1 MSNNQFAGLPNN
13 KFGNAF
19 DLSSLKA
26 PAAGQADLAYSKVV
40 TQANLVAEFVKE
52 SNNKVVV
59 LLCWSPRSA
68 QAKEI
73 LEILGK
79 LESADKNS
87 WLLGTVNV
95 DTQAAVAQALQ
106 VQSVPVAIAIIQEQ
120 MIPLFES
127 VPPLDQVRLV
137 INKLLELAAGK
148 GIGSAP
154 ENSAVVETP
163 MEPEEEAA
171 YAAMEKGDYAAAKA
185 AYQGW
190 LKRKPNDPVATIGLA
205 QADLMNRINGLD
217 FALTLKSSK
226 ADDLTSQLMCAD
238 IEIAQ
243 GDYEAAFNRLI
254 SAVKSFSAEDRDKA
268 KAHLLGLFNLVD
280 PADPRLVKAR
290 GQLASALF

>member
-1 MSNNQFAGLPNN
+1 MSNNPFAGMPNN

-26 PAAGQADLAYSKVV
+26 PSPADLPTYGKAV
-40 TQANLVAEFVKE
+40 TQTNLVAEFVKE
-52 SNNKVVV
+52 SNNQVVV

-79 LESADKNS
+79 LQAADKNS

-95 DTQAAVAQALQ
+95 DTEAAVAQALQ

-120 MIPLFES
+120 IIPLFES
-127 VPPLDQVRLV
+127 VPPIDQVRLV

-148 GIGSAP
+148 GIGTAP
-154 ENSAVVETP
+154 ENTAPAEIP

-171 YAAMEKGDYAAAKA
+171 YAAMEKGDYAAAKV

-190 LKRKPNDPVATIGLA
+190 LKRKPNDPIATIGLA

-217 FALTLKSSK
+217 FALTLKNSK
-226 ADDLTSQLMCAD
+226 LDDLTSQLMCAD

-254 SAVKSFSAEDRDKA
+254 SAVKSFAGDDRDKA
-268 KAHLLGLFNLVD
+268 KAHLLQLFNLVD

>member
-1 MSNNQFAGLPNN
+1 MSTNPLTGLPNN

-26 PAAGQADLAYSKVV
+26 PAAGESTITYGKEV
-40 TQANLVAEFVKE
+40 TQANLVSDFVKE
-52 SNNKVVV
+52 SNNKVVI

-79 LESADKNS
+79 LESADQNV

-120 MIPLFES
+120 IIPLFES

-137 INKLLELAAGK
+137 INKLLELASGK
-148 GIGSAP
+148 GIGRAA

-217 FALTLKSSK
+217 FMSTLKNSK
-226 ADDLTSQLMCAD
+226 SDDLTSQMMCAD

-254 SAVKSFSAEDRDKA
+254 AAVKSFTANDRDQA
-268 KAHLLGLFNLVD
+268 KAHLLQLFNLVD

-290 GQLASALF
+290 GRLASALF

>member
-1 MSNNQFAGLPNN
+1 MSKNPFAGLPNN

-26 PAAGQADLAYSKVV
+26 PSPSDLPTYGKAV
-40 TQANLVAEFVKE
+40 TQTNLVAEFVKE
-52 SNNKVVV
+52 SNNQVVV

-73 LEILGK
+73 LEVLGK
-79 LESADKNS
+79 LQTADKNS

-95 DTQAAVAQALQ
+95 DTEAAVAQALQ
-106 VQSVPVAIAIIQEQ
+106 VQSVPVAISIIQEQ
-120 MIPLFES
+120 IIPLFES
-127 VPPLDQVRLV
+127 VPPIDQVRLV

-154 ENSAVVETP
+154 ENTAPAEIP

-185 AYQGW
+185 SYQAW
-190 LKRKPNDPVATIGLA
+190 LKRKPNDPIATIGLA

-217 FALTLKSSK
+217 FALSLRNAKP
-226 ADDLTSQLMCAD
+226 DDLTSQLMCAD

-254 SAVKSFSAEDRDKA
+254 SAVKSFTGDDRDKA
-268 KAHLLGLFNLVD
+268 KNHLLSLFNLVD

>member
-1 MSNNQFAGLPNN
+1 MSNNPFAGLPNN

-26 PAAGQADLAYSKVV
+26 PSPADLPSYGKAV
-40 TQANLVAEFVKE
+40 TQSNLVAEFVKE
-52 SNNKVVV
+52 SNNQVVV

-79 LESADKNS
+79 LQVADKNT

-95 DTQAAVAQALQ
+95 DTEAAVAQALQ

-120 MIPLFES
+120 IIPLFES
-127 VPPLDQVRLV
+127 VPPVDQVRLV

-148 GIGSAP
+148 GIGTAP
-154 ENSAVVETP
+154 ENTGPVEIP

-185 AYQGW
+185 SYQAW
-190 LKRKPNDPVATIGLA
+190 LKRKPNDPIATIGLA

-217 FALTLKSSK
+217 FALTLKNSK
-226 ADDLTSQLMCAD
+226 GDDLTSQLMCAD

-254 SAVKSFSAEDRDKA
+254 AAVKSFTGDDRDKA
-268 KAHLLGLFNLVD
+268 KSHLLQLFNLVD
-280 PADPRLVKAR
+280 PADTRLVKAR